1 MLYKLAFVKASTH
14 RTNIV
19 NSLHRCNKTPKQLS
33 IELSIHPNTAS
44 STLRQLRDQG
54 IVEAINPEA
63 RKGRLYRLT
72 DLGKEIVKILNN
84 I

>member
-44 STLRQLRDQG
+44 STLRQLRNRD
-54 IVEAINPEA
+54 IVEVINPDA
-63 RKGRLYRLT
+63 KKGRIYKLT
-72 DLGKEIVKILNN
+72 DIGIEIAKELK
-84 I
+84 